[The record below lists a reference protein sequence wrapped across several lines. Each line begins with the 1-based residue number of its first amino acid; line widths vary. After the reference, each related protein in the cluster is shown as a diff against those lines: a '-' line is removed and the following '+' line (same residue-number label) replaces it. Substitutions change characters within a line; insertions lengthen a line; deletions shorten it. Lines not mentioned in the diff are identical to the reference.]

1 MTNLT
6 VNTCELC
13 NSDGGVLLWRDPTCR
28 IVAVADEDYPGFCRV
43 ILNRHAAEMTQI
55 EPSERE
61 RLMQA
66 VFATEAVLR
75 ETMQP
80 LKINLA
86 SLGNMVPHLHW
97 HVIPRF
103 SDDRHFPA
111 PIWAEPRRSRNSG
124 RQTPQ
129 PDVLMAS
136 LGKLLG

>member
-13 NSDGGVLLWRDPTCR
+13 NADGGVLLWRDPTCR
-28 IVAVADEDYPGFCRV
+28 IVAVTDEDYPGFCRV

-55 EPSERE
+55 EPTERE

-66 VFATEAVLR
+66 VYATETVLR
-75 ETMQP
+75 EAMQP
-80 LKINLA
+80 HKVNLA

-111 PIWAEPRRSRNSG
+111 PIWAEARRPRNAARPSPNLDS
-124 RQTPQ
+124 
-129 PDVLMAS
+129 LSAH

>member
-13 NSDGGVLLWRDPTCR
+13 NSDGGVLLWRDPVFR

-66 VFATEAVLR
+66 VYATEAVLR

-111 PIWAEPRRSRNSG
+111 PIWAEPRRP
-124 RQTPQ
+124 RQAERRTPQ
-129 PDVLMAS
+129 PDVLMTR

>member
-13 NSDGGVLLWRDPTCR
+13 NAEGGVLLWRDPVCR
-28 IVAVADEDYPGFCRV
+28 IVAVEDEDYPGFCRV
-43 ILNRHAAEMTQI
+43 ILNRHAAEMTQL
-55 EPSERE
+55 EPRERE

-66 VFATEAVLR
+66 VFATESVLR

-103 SDDRHFPA
+103 ADDPHFPA
-111 PIWAEPRRSRNSG
+111 AIWSEPRRPR
-124 RQTPQ
+124 RPATQVPA
-129 PDVLMAS
+129 PDVLIAR
-136 LGKLLG
+136 LGNLLG